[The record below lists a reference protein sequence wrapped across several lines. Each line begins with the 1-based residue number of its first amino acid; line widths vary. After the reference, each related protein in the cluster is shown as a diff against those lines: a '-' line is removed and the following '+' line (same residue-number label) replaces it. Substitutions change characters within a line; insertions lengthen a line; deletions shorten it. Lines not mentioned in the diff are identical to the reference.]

1 MTKNN
6 NSRVESEVQYGS
18 RNVEEILH
26 NNTVLGCDL
35 KTILRNDRLMK
46 LGKDY
51 LGVLRRDVETDEF
64 LFDEHYTFV
73 ETLPATAGKRNP
85 HVYDG
90 NYITITRRD
99 DGSLR
104 PNFKPIKNW
113 ANFNAEEYAVGVG
126 NELLWALEGLVE
138 K

>member
-1 MTKNN
+1 MTNNN
-6 NSRVESEVQYGS
+6 NSRVKSEVQYGS

-90 NYITITRRD
+90 KYITITRRD

-104 PNFKPIKNW
+104 PNFKPMKVDEDFSIEK
-113 ANFNAEEYAVGVG
+113 YATGVA
-126 NELLWALEGLVE
+126 NELMWALQDILE

>member
-1 MTKNN
+1 MTNNN

-90 NYITITRRD
+90 KYITITRRD

-104 PNFKPIKNW
+104 PNFKPMKVDEDFSIEK
-113 ANFNAEEYAVGVG
+113 YATGVA
-126 NELLWALEGLVE
+126 NELMWALQDILE

>member
-1 MTKNN
+1 MKA
-6 NSRVESEVQYGS
+6 G
-18 RNVEEILH
+18 
-26 NNTVLGCDL
+26 
-35 KTILRNDRLMK
+35 KTYQGM
-46 LGKDY
+46 
-51 LGVLRRDVETDEF
+51 LRRDVETDEF

-90 NYITITRRD
+90 KYITITRRD

>member
-1 MTKNN
+1 MEDKNKKVN
-6 NSRVESEVQYGS
+6 RKGCYKNTTLCCY
-18 RNVEEILH
+18 LK
-26 NNTVLGCDL
+26 TVLQ
-35 KTILRNDRLMK
+35 NDRVMK
-46 LGKDY
+46 AGKDY
-51 LGVLRRDVETDEF
+51 QGMLRRDVETDEF

-90 NYITITRRD
+90 KYITITHRD

-126 NELLWALEGLVE
+126 NELLWALEGLIE

>member
-1 MTKNN
+1 MTNNN

-90 NYITITRRD
+90 KYITITRRD

-104 PNFKPIKNW
+104 PNFKPMKVDKDFSIEK
-113 ANFNAEEYAVGVG
+113 YATGVA
-126 NELLWALEGLVE
+126 NELMWALQDILE

>member
-1 MTKNN
+1 MTNNN

-90 NYITITRRD
+90 KYITITRRD

-104 PNFKPIKNW
+104 PNFKPMKVDEDFSIEK
-113 ANFNAEEYAVGVG
+113 YASGVA
-126 NELLWALEGLVE
+126 NELMWALQDILE